1 MKIHLLFFILC
12 LLTLKSIAAD
22 NKKQEIDSIVSKAKE
37 LQSQGQ
43 FLPQLETAIK
53 ALKLS
58 DTYNY
63 DEGKAR
69 AHFSMADAL
78 VYVGL
83 YKEALQH
90 LEAVEQTN
98 YYKEKIIMQSEVHR
112 VRGRAYTYLKLNQ
125 QAIREYYLQLGVIKN
140 LEGDAQKISYL
151 YTYANLC
158 TVFDRLV
165 QLDSVQKYIELQLRV
180 LQGGDEKNYAL
191 MYLGLYD
198 DLGQLYVRKGDF
210 GRAQKYLDKSLELV
224 DKYKIPQYSNTY
236 LFLANL
242 EIEKGNYKQALAFY
256 EKSLAHKRALGDR
269 NGVKDSYRHLADFY
283 RKTKLDQAKVNEY
296 ERAFSRLNDSLE
308 KENKQVI
315 HLALN
320 LILKSKD
327 KETAT
332 KVSKSV
338 TITVVILLVLIVV
351 ITFFIWRVRH
361 NRRLLGQKEG
371 ELHETESLNRELI
384 EQIGE
389 NKFNNLIDLAKSN
402 NPEFLIL
409 FTELYPQ
416 FIQSLKTLD
425 PNIRTTEMEFCAMAF
440 LNFSTKNIAEYT
452 YVTVRAVQVRK
463 NRLRKKFNIPSEVDF
478 NTWMHGLSEH
488 CQVEI

>member
-1 MKIHLLFFILC
+1 MRKPLLFFILC
-12 LLTLKSIAAD
+12 LLTLQTIAKD

-37 LQSQGQ
+37 LQNQGK
-43 FLPQLETAIK
+43 FLPQLEMAIK
-53 ALKLS
+53 ALNLS
-58 DTYNY
+58 DRYNY

-83 YKEALQH
+83 YKEAIKH
-90 LEAVEQTN
+90 LEQVERTN
-98 YYKEKIIMQSEVHR
+98 YYKEKAIMQSEVHR

-140 LEGDAQKISYL
+140 LEGQAQKISYQ
-151 YTYANLC
+151 YTYGNLS
-158 TVFDRLV
+158 TVFDNLV
-165 QLDSVQKYIELQLRV
+165 QLDSVQKYTELELDG
-180 LQGGDEKNYAL
+180 LKGFDEKNYAQI
-191 MYLGLYD
+191 YLGVYNQ
-198 DLGQLYVRKGDF
+198 LGQLYVRKGDF
-210 GRAQKYLDKSLELV
+210 AKAQHYLDKSLEIGT
-224 DKYKIPQYSNTY
+224 KYNIIQYSNTY

-242 EIEKGNYKQALAFY
+242 EKQQGNYKQALVFY
-256 EKSLAHKRALGDR
+256 EKNLANRRTTGER
-269 NGVKDSYRHLADFY
+269 NGMKNAYRNLADFY
-283 RKTKLDQAKVNEY
+283 RETKLDKAKGDAY

-308 KENKQVI
+308 NENRAVI
-315 HLALN
+315 DLALN
-320 LILKSKD
+320 LILKAKD
-327 KETAT
+327 QEATT

-338 TITVVILLVLIVV
+338 TVSVIILVVLVIA

-361 NRRLLGQKEG
+361 NRKLLGQKE
-371 ELHETESLNRELI
+371 EALHETESLNRELI

-425 PNIRTTEMEFCAMAF
+425 PNIRTTELEFCAMAF
-440 LNFSTKNIAEYT
+440 LNFSTKNISEYT

-478 NTWMHGLSEH
+478 NTWMRGLSDNG
-488 CQVEI
+488 QLKI